1 MIGKKNLLIGFIIA
15 CFFMSPLAI
24 APASATDWPMF
35 QLDLN
40 HSAYM
45 DEASDFNPD
54 AWLFQTAGAL
64 TSPVISDKL
73 VYFGSKSGL
82 FTALNLNDG
91 TKVWDYQA
99 GGNITGSPVVVG
111 DDVYFGSG
119 DSYLYALDKKTGD
132 EVWKYKTGNSV
143 ETTPAINNG
152 VIYFGSDDQR
162 LYSLN
167 TTNGTMNW

>member
-1 MIGKKNLLIGFIIA
+1 MIGKKNIFIGLIIA

-40 HSAYM
+40 HTAYT

-54 AWLFQTAGAL
+54 TWIFKAASAI

-82 FTALNLNDG
+82 LTALNLND
-91 TKVWDYQA
+91 
-99 GGNITGSPVVVG
+99 
-111 DDVYFGSG
+111 
-119 DSYLYALDKKTGD
+119 
-132 EVWKYKTGNSV
+132 
-143 ETTPAINNG
+143 
-152 VIYFGSDDQR
+152 
-162 LYSLN
+162 
-167 TTNGTMNW
+167 